1 MTMGRRMDADG
12 GQVRA
17 GAEVFGSDSEKI
29 GDVADVGANYFLV
42 QKGLIFIKDL
52 YLPMSAIARVHEGH
66 LHLNITK
73 REAETMGREQLPAEK
88 DAWYGSATRTAG
100 YETADTATRGRATGR
115 AATDRTMHEGENVSV
130 PVVEEQLKAGVREK
144 EAGTARIVKDVREE
158 QQTIDVPVEREEVYV
173 TERAVDRRPATD
185 AELGMRDRDIE
196 IPIKEQE
203 VVTQKEARVVGEVD
217 VRKETVTDTERVS
230 DTVRREAVHVEDAGN
245 EHVHVEGEDERG
257 MRGQTE
263 TGGGKTVTDKRQYD
277 AHGNLVNET
286 ERVDEGPKRT
296 R

>member
-158 QQTIDVPVEREEVYV
+158 QQTIDVPVQHEEVYV
-173 TERAVDRRPATD
+173 TERKVNRPATETD
-185 AELGMRDRDIE
+185 LKMREREIDI
-196 IPIKEQE
+196 PLKQQE
-203 VVTQKEARVVGEVD
+203 VVTQKEAVVTGEVN
-217 VRKETVTDTERVS
+217 VRKETVTDTERVT
-230 DTVRREAVHVEDAGN
+230 DTVRRESVHAEDAGSK
-245 EHVHVEGEDERG
+245 HVYVEGEHG
-257 MRGQTE
+257 MRGQVE
-263 TGGGKTVTDKRQYD
+263 TGGGKTVTDKRKYD
-277 AHGNLVNET
+277 PQGNLVDEKVT
-286 ERVDEGPKRT
+286 ERPNR
-296 R
+296 RA